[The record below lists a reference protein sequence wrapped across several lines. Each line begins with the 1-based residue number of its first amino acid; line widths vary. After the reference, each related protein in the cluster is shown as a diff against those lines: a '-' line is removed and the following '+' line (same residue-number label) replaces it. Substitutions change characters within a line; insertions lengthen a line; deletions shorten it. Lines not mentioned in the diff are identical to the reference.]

1 METEKV
7 IIAIE
12 SNEVSKQTDP
22 YCCAIQIKFGE
33 SIVTVGYTIR

>member
-12 SNEVSKQTDP
+12 SNEGSKQTDP
-22 YCCAIQIKFGE
+22 YSCAIQIKFGE
-33 SIVTVGYTIR
+33 SIVTVGHKTR